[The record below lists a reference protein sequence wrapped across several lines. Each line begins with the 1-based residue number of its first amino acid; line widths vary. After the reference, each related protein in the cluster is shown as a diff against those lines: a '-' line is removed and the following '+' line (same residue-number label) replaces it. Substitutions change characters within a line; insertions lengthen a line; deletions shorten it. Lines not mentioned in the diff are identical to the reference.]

1 MLEQL
6 QPQHNLSNF
15 PGISVCNFAAQQ
27 PLAFE
32 DKQMLLGRPLHA
44 QPENSVT
51 NAMSDSGAALSGKQ
65 VRSRQE
71 THALRKMNEE
81 I

>member
-1 MLEQL
+1 
-6 QPQHNLSNF
+6 
-15 PGISVCNFAAQQ
+15 
-27 PLAFE
+27 
-32 DKQMLLGRPLHA
+32 MLLGRPLHA

-51 NAMSDSGAALSGKQ
+51 NAMSDSGAALSGQQ